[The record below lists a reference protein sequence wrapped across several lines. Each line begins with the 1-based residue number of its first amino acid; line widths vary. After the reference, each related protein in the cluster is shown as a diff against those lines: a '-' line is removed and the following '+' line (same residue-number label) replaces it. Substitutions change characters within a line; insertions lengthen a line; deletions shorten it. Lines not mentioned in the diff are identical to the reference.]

1 MDDEGWSV
9 PRRTIGPWFASGMD
23 LYGRR
28 DSGLRSKDK
37 GTRVEAPCFGA
48 KRGLGL
54 GWSRIIRLGTMIRDT
69 ILRILR

>member
-1 MDDEGWSV
+1 MDDEGLNVW
-9 PRRTIGPWFASGMD
+9 RRTFGPWFALGMGFC
-23 LYGRR
+23 GRG
-28 DSGLRSKDK
+28 DDGLRSKDK